1 MSKFLITLSNFY
13 LLLHRFLYCFT
24 FWFFFGALIT
34 SNYGFLLDFLFSL
47 RLLLY
52 AAVCCVCVVFFVY
65 RFTFYSKLFTWAISC
80 FLLFVCYYLFFF
92 CWAVSVRIER
102 GP

>member
-1 MSKFLITLSNFY
+1 M
-13 LLLHRFLYCFT
+13 
-24 FWFFFGALIT
+24 
-34 SNYGFLLDFLFSL
+34 L
-47 RLLLY
+47 RY
-52 AAVCCVCVVFFVY
+52 VVFVFFVY

-80 FLLFVCYYLFFF
+80 FLFVCLLLFVFF